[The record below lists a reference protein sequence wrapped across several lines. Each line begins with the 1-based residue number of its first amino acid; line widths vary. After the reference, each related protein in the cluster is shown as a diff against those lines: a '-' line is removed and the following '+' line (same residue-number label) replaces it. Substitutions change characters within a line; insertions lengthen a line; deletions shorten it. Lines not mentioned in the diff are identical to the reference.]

1 MMSVEVTTTDNRRK
15 VSAAVKEATRL
26 GMDAAAN
33 VYQREVQRAHG
44 DHYTS
49 QMFRGTLSV
58 RQSIR
63 RTDPVQEREGWAV
76 RVGTKLIEPLYWE
89 LGHHNLFTR
98 KYERREIWKPT
109 AIATRKGVQNAYA
122 RVVQRLMRAHK

>member
-1 MMSVEVTTTDNRRK
+1 MMSVSVTTTDNRRK
-15 VSAAVKEATRL
+15 VSAAYDNAARL
-26 GMDAAAN
+26 GMVAASN

-63 RTDPVQEREGWAV
+63 RTEPTKGLGGWAV
-76 RVGTKLIEPLYWE
+76 RVGTKLRQPLYWE
-89 LGHHNLFTR
+89 LGHYNLFTR

-109 AIATRKGVQNAYA
+109 ALNHIKAIRAAYA
-122 RVVQRLMRAHK
+122 RVVKRVMGNA